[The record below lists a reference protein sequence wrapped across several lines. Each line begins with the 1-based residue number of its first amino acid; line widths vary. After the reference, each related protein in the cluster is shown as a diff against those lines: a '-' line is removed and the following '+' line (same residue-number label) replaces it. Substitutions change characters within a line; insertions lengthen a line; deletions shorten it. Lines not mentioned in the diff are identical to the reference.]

1 MKAEAVG
8 ARGARGILSSDA
20 LASYEA
26 EVFSTFPASLAS
38 IPSPA
43 PDFHESSAIALT
55 ALVGSPYWSLATR

>member
-26 EVFSTFPASLAS
+26 EVFSTSLPPLL
-38 IPSPA
+38 PSLPLLLIFMNR
-43 PDFHESSAIALT
+43 PR
-55 ALVGSPYWSLATR
+55 SPLQPL